1 MTETNALFK
10 VDAIREKWVLEGT
23 RSNVGSYLSK
33 WGGDW
38 NDSWGFK
45 ERIVMVV
52 TFHETVR
59 TDTGFPGVFISQPA
73 TKV

>member
-1 MTETNALFK
+1 LFK
-10 VDAIREKWVLEGT
+10 VDVIWEKLVLEGT
-23 RSNVGSYLSK
+23 RSNVGSYLGK

-38 NDSWGFK
+38 NDSSGFK
-45 ERIVMVV
+45 ERIGMVV

-59 TDTGFPGVFISQPA
+59 TGTGFPGVFISQRV